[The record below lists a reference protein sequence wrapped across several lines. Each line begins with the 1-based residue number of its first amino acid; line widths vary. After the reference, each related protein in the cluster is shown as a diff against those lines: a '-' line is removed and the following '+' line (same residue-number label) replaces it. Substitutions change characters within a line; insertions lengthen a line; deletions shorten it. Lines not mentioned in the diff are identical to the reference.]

1 MSVFYDSLDRR
12 TAFNFKYRKKLF
24 KRNKPCAICGRMY
37 PSAEMMVAH
46 IRPVTELSDY
56 DALFDTANW
65 EVRCVYCE
73 RELNKEKDN
82 AVGTN

>member
-1 MSVFYDSLDRR
+1 
-12 TAFNFKYRKKLF
+12 
-24 KRNKPCAICGRMY
+24 MY

-46 IRPVTELSDY
+46 IKPVTELSDY
-56 DALFDTANW
+56 DALFDTTNW

-82 AVGTN
+82 AVGAN